1 MVSTHYLCLKYITLV
16 SHMPQSRT
24 KKMTIEEVIIQNYY
38 QDIITSEFCE
48 EGIQYSCENRNQILR
63 STKKQ

>member
-1 MVSTHYLCLKYITLV
+1 MSTYYLCPKYITLV

-38 QDIITSEFCE
+38 QDIRTSEFWG
-48 EGIQYSCENRNQILR
+48 EGIQYCCENGNHILK